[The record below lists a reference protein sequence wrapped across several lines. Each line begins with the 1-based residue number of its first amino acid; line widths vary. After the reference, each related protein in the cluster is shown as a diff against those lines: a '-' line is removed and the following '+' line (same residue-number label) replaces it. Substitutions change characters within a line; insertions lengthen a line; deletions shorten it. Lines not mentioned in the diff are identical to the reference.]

1 MNDVEA
7 LLSRLPTLKHLRLL
21 FPSCEPKSGLFDGSR
36 WEEFIRSKLPLLNK
50 FEFSFNVSKRFHP
63 NDVTIESLI
72 APFRTPFWLESKNWC
87 IKCDLE
93 KEICGEAFHLYSTPL
108 FQNYFSYP
116 EYRNRI
122 RQSTLN
128 IAENSAT
135 IIVNTR
141 ELSLEL
147 NKMTL
152 NESQQ
157 K

>member
-72 APFRTPFWLESKNWC
+72 APFRTPFWLE
-87 IKCDLE
+87 
-93 KEICGEAFHLYSTPL
+93 
-108 FQNYFSYP
+108 
-116 EYRNRI
+116 
-122 RQSTLN
+122 
-128 IAENSAT
+128 
-135 IIVNTR
+135 
-141 ELSLEL
+141 
-147 NKMTL
+147 
-152 NESQQ
+152 
-157 K
+157 